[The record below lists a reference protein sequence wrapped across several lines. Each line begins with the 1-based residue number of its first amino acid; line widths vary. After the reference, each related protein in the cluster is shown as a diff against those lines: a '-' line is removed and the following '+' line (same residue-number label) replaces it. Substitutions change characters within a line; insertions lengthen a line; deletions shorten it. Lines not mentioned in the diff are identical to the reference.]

1 MCVSV
6 CMGWRS
12 GRAICYKTWPPF
24 LNKAV
29 GLLWFP
35 IEDGVGGNYK
45 TFLVQKPIRTILL
58 VPSLKNKQTNSWI
71 GYQAE
76 MFFYQILI

>member
-1 MCVSV
+1 MCVCV
-6 CMGWRS
+6 LGWRS

-45 TFLVQKPIRTILL
+45 TFLVQKPLRTILL
-58 VPSLKNKQTNSWI
+58 VPSLKNKQTNKQLDRI
-71 GYQAE
+71 PGRDV
-76 MFFYQILI
+76 FYQILI